1 MDLKVSL
8 KDVPKYLNWKDS
20 ALDLR
25 YNVDTDTRDVALT
38 RVFDPQLEEDLERY
52 QILDLQGAK
61 QKYSLEIEKA
71 EQQVYFYRIANLMFL
86 FLLILAPAV
95 ALYFF
100 QSDWIALVF
109 ALLFI
114 FLMIFLVECFN
125 QAYLNKFQKKLKDEI
140 GLEQAVHN
148 KTIPFENDEVKV
160 HGSSA
165 TVLTNLYPEITDPN
179 YKKGKEN
186 IIRFGLKDNSI
197 HPLIT
202 VKTLK

>member
-1 MDLKVSL
+1 
-8 KDVPKYLNWKDS
+8 VPKYLNWKDPS
-20 ALDLR
+20 LDLR
-25 YNVDTDTRDVALT
+25 YNLDTDTRDITLT

-52 QILDLQGAK
+52 QILDLQGVK

-125 QAYLNKFQKKLKDEI
+125 QAYLNKFQQRLKEEI
-140 GLEQAVHN
+140 GLEHAVH
-148 KTIPFENDEVKV
+148 
-160 HGSSA
+160 
-165 TVLTNLYPEITDPN
+165 
-179 YKKGKEN
+179 
-186 IIRFGLKDNSI
+186 
-197 HPLIT
+197 
-202 VKTLK
+202 